1 MLPRLIVGL
10 VALSISTGPVAI
22 AATQTDVCVYGGTA
36 GGVAAAI
43 QVARMGKSVVLIE
56 PTGRLGGL
64 TTGGLGQTDIGNKMV
79 IGGIAREFYRGIRNY
94 YADPSHWKWQA
105 PANYRSGGQSWTDS
119 KEDTMWTFEPSAALA
134 VLSEMLNRE
143 HVQVV
148 YHERLDLQHGVI
160 KSDGPSP
167 RIVAIRMESGR
178 EFRSRMFIDAS
189 YEGDLM
195 AKAGVS
201 YIVGREAN
209 STYGET
215 YDGVQ
220 TTEATKHQLFKGIDP
235 YVKPGDPTSG
245 LLPGI
250 DPTGPGLEGAADRRV
265 QTYCFRMCLTDQPA
279 NRQPWTKP
287 DGYRELDYELLFRN
301 FEAGFNQVPWNNSAM
316 PNHKTDIN
324 NNTGFSTDYIGMNYE
339 CPDGDYATRERIV
352 ADHLRYQKGLMWTL
366 ANNTRVPEAVRKE
379 VSKWGPTKDEFT
391 ETGGWPEQLYIR
403 EARRMIGEVVMTQ
416 DNCQGRK
423 VATDSIGM
431 AAYTMDSHNVQRY
444 VDANGHVRNEGDVEI
459 GGFPPYPISY
469 HALTPKRTECANL
482 LVPLCLSASHIAFGS
497 IRMEPVFMVLGQSA
511 ATAAVLA
518 IDESVP
524 VQDVDYPK
532 LRARLLA
539 DRQVL
544 EYESPTA
551 VKGVPA
557 KSLAGVVID
566 DDDARVKRQGFATRS
581 SSIPKF
587 VNAGYRTDDNQAK
600 GEQSIRYEFTA
611 PATGRFE
618 LRLAYSAYPNRAT
631 NVPVTVR
638 VRGQTLHRQINEQR
652 SPPIDGLFESLGM
665 ENLSAGEAI
674 AVEISNAGTTGYV
687 VVDAVQ
693 LLPVK
698 SATN

>member
-1 MLPRLIVGL
+1 
-10 VALSISTGPVAI
+10 
-22 AATQTDVCVYGGTA
+22 
-36 GGVAAAI
+36 
-43 QVARMGKSVVLIE
+43 
-56 PTGRLGGL
+56 
-64 TTGGLGQTDIGNKMV
+64 
-79 IGGIAREFYRGIRNY
+79 
-94 YADPSHWKWQA
+94 
-105 PANYRSGGQSWTDS
+105 
-119 KEDTMWTFEPSAALA
+119 
-134 VLSEMLNRE
+134 
-143 HVQVV
+143 
-148 YHERLDLQHGVI
+148 
-160 KSDGPSP
+160 
-167 RIVAIRMESGR
+167 MESGR
-178 EFRSRMFIDAS
+178 EFHSRMFIDAS

-195 AKAGVS
+195 AKTGVS

-209 STYGET
+209 SMYGET

-220 TTEATKHQLFKGIDP
+220 TAEATKHQLFKGIDP
-235 YVKPGDPTSG
+235 YVRPGDSTSG

-279 NRQPWTKP
+279 NRQLWTKP
-287 DGYRELDYELLFRN
+287 EGYRELDYELLFRN
-301 FEAGFNQVPWNNSAM
+301 FKAGFNQVPWNNSAM

-339 CPDGDYATRERIV
+339 YPDGDYATRERIV

-366 ANNTRVPEAVRKE
+366 ANDPRVPEAVRNE

-403 EARRMIGEVVMTQ
+403 EARRMIGEVVMIQ
-416 DNCQGRK
+416 ANCQGRK

-444 VDANGHVRNEGDVEI
+444 VDLEGHVRNEGDVEI

-518 IDESVP
+518 IEEDVP
-524 VQDVDYPK
+524 VQDVDYSK

-539 DRQVL
+539 DQQVL
-544 EYESPTA
+544 EYIPPPA
-551 VKGVPA
+551 AKGVPA

-587 VNAGYRTDDNQAK
+587 VNAGYRTDDNRAK
-600 GEQSIRYEFTA
+600 GDQSIRYEFTA

-631 NVPVTVR
+631 SVPVTVR
-638 VRGQTLHRQINEQR
+638 APGQTLHRQINEQL

-665 ENLSAGEAI
+665 ENLAAGDAI

-687 VVDAVQ
+687 VVDSVQ

>member
-1 MLPRLIVGL
+1 MSPRLIVGL
-10 VALSISTGPVAI
+10 LALLILSGPVAF

-43 QVARMGKSVVLIE
+43 QAARMGKSVVLIE

-79 IGGIAREFYRGIRNY
+79 IGGIAWEFYRGIRKY
-94 YADPSHWKWQA
+94 YSDPSHWKWQA
-105 PANYRSGGQSWTDS
+105 PEDYRSGGQSWTDS

-134 VLSEMLNRE
+134 VLLEMLNRE
-143 HVQVV
+143 HVEVI
-148 YHERLDLQHGVI
+148 YRERLDLQTGVI
-160 KSDGPSP
+160 KSEGPSP

-220 TTEATKHQLFKGIDP
+220 TAEATKHQLFKGIDP

-287 DGYRELDYELLFRN
+287 EGYRELDYELLFRN
-301 FEAGFNQVPWNNSAM
+301 FEAGFNQVPWSNSAM

-339 CPDGDYATRERIV
+339 YPDGDYATRERII
-352 ADHLRYQKGLMWTL
+352 ADHLRYQKGLLWTL
-366 ANNTRVPEAVRKE
+366 ANDPRVPEAVRKE
-379 VSKWGPTKDEFT
+379 VSKWGPTKDEFK

-416 DNCQGRK
+416 ANCQGRK
-423 VATDSIGM
+423 VAADSVGM

-444 VDANGHVRNEGDVEI
+444 VEADGHVRNEGDVEI

-518 IDESVP
+518 IDEGVA
-524 VQDVDYPK
+524 VQDVDYAK

-539 DRQVL
+539 DQQVL
-544 EYESPTA
+544 EYERPEA
-551 VKGVPA
+551 MRGVPS
-557 KSLAGVVID
+557 KSLAGIVID
-566 DDDARVKRQGFATRS
+566 DDDPGVTRAGFNTRS
-581 SSIPKF
+581 ATIPQF
-587 VNAGYRTDDNQAK
+587 VNTGYRTDDNRAK
-600 GEQSIRYEFTA
+600 GDQSIRYEFTA
-611 PATGRFE
+611 PATGRFD
-618 LRLAYSAYPNRAT
+618 LRLAYSAYSNRAT
-631 NVPVTVR
+631 NVPVTIHFPGGNTLVR
-638 VRGQTLHRQINEQR
+638 VNEQK
-652 SPPIDGLFESLGM
+652 PPTIDGLFVSLGEVQM
-665 ENLSAGEAI
+665 TKGNAVS
-674 AVEISNAGTTGYV
+674 VEISNERTTGYV

-693 LLPVK
+693 MLPAGNVRK
-698 SATN
+698 